1 MSDDDLPGP
10 ARAVAAVAGMATA
23 IWATW
28 CTVIAFIGGTM
39 PVLGWKVSGGLGEG
53 LVWLFLVEPI
63 LVTVVT
69 WIVAAVVAVIATASS
84 GSGRR

>member
-1 MSDDDLPGP
+1 MGDDDLPGP
-10 ARAVAAVAGMATA
+10 ARVVAAFAGLATA
-23 IWATW
+23 VWATW

-69 WIVAAVVAVIATASS
+69 WIVAAVVAVLATATSAF
-84 GSGRR
+84 RHR